1 MMNSSSVYRDLTEQ
15 ELCNIIER
23 SLHTKITAASPLTGG
38 LFNTTYRVETADC
51 GTVVLRVGPVNRHL
65 LMTFEHELMTS
76 ECEVYALCAGK
87 GVPVSDVLVCDT
99 TKTILDRDFM
109 IVRNI
114 PSSPMSQCEKSLS
127 PDDYARICREIGEAT
142 RDFHAIEGTKFGR
155 IAEVKRGGG
164 FERWS
169 GCMMTEFERWDRIA
183 APTGIYSSDER
194 DAARAALTDAASV
207 LDEIVTPRLA
217 HCDLWFGNILITK
230 DEHPKFAAI
239 IDADRAM
246 WGDTAIDFSSI
257 SWTKDSPTFWDGYG
271 TPLPTDDSGKI
282 RRLIYT
288 MMWSLFDSYVW
299 HNQYHVPDST
309 VYTKNKALTQ
319 IRTLYS
325 DYGIGRS
332 LD

>member
-1 MMNSSSVYRDLTEQ
+1 MMISSSVYRDLTAR
-15 ELCNIIER
+15 ELRDIIER
-23 SLHTKITAASPLTGG
+23 SLHTTVTSSEPLTGG
-38 LFNTTYRVETADC
+38 LFNTTYRVETAEC
-51 GTVVLRVGPVNRHL
+51 GTVVLRAGPVNRHL

-76 ECEVYALCAGK
+76 ECEVYSLCAAK
-87 GVPVSDVLVCDT
+87 GVPVSEVLVCDT

-114 PSSPMSQCEKSLS
+114 PGGPMSRYEKELS

-142 RDFHAIEGTKFGR
+142 RGFHAIEGTKFGR

-164 FERWS
+164 FNRWS
-169 GCMMTEFERWDRIA
+169 DCMMTEFERWDA
-183 APTGIYSSDER
+183 AAASTELYSPEER
-194 DAARAALTDAASV
+194 RAARAVLADAAGI

-217 HCDLWFGNILITK
+217 HCDLWFGNILITAG
-230 DEHPKFAAI
+230 EHPEFAAI

-246 WGDTAIDFSSI
+246 WGDPEIDFSSI
-257 SWTKDSPTFWDGYG
+257 PWTKESPTFWDGYG
-271 TPLPTDDSGKI
+271 APLPTADRSRI

-309 VYTKNKALTQ
+309 VYTKNKVLTQ
-319 IRTLYS
+319 IRTLHG
-325 DYGIGRS
+325 DYGIGTGI
-332 LD
+332 

>member
-15 ELCNIIER
+15 ELHVVIER
-23 SLHTKITAASPLTGG
+23 SLHTMFTSYEPLTGG
-38 LFNTTYRVETADC
+38 LFNTTYRIRTADC
-51 GTVVLRVGPVNRHL
+51 GTVVLRAGPVNRHL
-65 LMTFEHELMTS
+65 LMTFEHELMIS
-76 ECEVYALCAGK
+76 ENEVYSLCSAK
-87 GVPVSDVLVCDT
+87 GIPVSDVLVCDT

-114 PSSPMSQCEKSLS
+114 PSCPMSQCEQSLS

-142 RDFHAIEGTKFGR
+142 RRFHAIEGTKFGR

-164 FERWS
+164 FDRWS
-169 GCMMTEFERWDRIA
+169 DCMMTEFERWDAVA
-183 APTGIYSSDER
+183 APTGIYSPAER
-194 DAARAALTDAASV
+194 DAARAALTDAADI
-207 LDEIVTPRLA
+207 LDEIATPRLA
-217 HCDLWFGNILITK
+217 HCDLWFGNILVTK
-230 DEHPKFAAI
+230 DEHPEFAAI

-246 WGDTAIDFSSI
+246 WGDTEIDFSSI
-257 SWTKDSPTFWDGYG
+257 PWTKESPSFWDGYG
-271 TPLPTDDSGKI
+271 SPLPMDAHSRI

-319 IRTLYS
+319 IRTLCK
-325 DYGIGRS
+325 DYGIGTEIG
-332 LD
+332 